1 MTAGG
6 GTSPA
11 WGLERSS
18 PSHCER
24 DVGMKLVNASERGD
38 AMNTDK
44 PGKWDRR
51 QFLKVTGAATVS
63 AAIGAHILRPPKVEA
78 QKKTVTMLQWS
89 HFVPPFNPELQ
100 RQVEEWGKLRGVEAR
115 VDFIAHR
122 DLPAKL
128 AAEAEARTGHDIVQ
142 LRFFDGALL
151 RANLVNVADLARDL
165 EKTTGPWLDIAKYV
179 GFVGGEWVGIPWY
192 YYSTIAT
199 INTEY
204 WAKIG
209 LTSDQV
215 AKLTWDEFL
224 EAARKLQANNAPVGM
239 AISETS
245 DANDNAF
252 SVLWS
257 FGAAMADAKGNVTI
271 NSPET
276 AAAIEYVKKLM
287 KVMPPDV
294 LAWDDA
300 SNNRFMLS
308 GTGSWTPNAPSI
320 WAVAKKDKMPIE
332 TKFDHV
338 PMPAGPKG
346 RFRNAL
352 PTSLGIWKFSPNVD
366 LAKDLIRF
374 LLAKENFAKQAEA
387 SWGYNKPLLAGNRT
401 SQIWTQERALRY
413 YEPPKETVHVSGYP
427 APASPGTQI
436 ALTLFILPNMFA
448 KAVTGEMTTPKAIEW
463 AERQLRR
470 IYGA

>member
-1 MTAGG
+1 
-6 GTSPA
+6 
-11 WGLERSS
+11 
-18 PSHCER
+18 
-24 DVGMKLVNASERGD
+24 
-38 AMNTDK
+38 MNTHEARI
-44 PGKWDRR
+44 WSRR
-51 QFLKVTGAATVS
+51 QFLKTSVATGALVGLGTSLLAPGLV
-63 AAIGAHILRPPKVEA
+63 RA
-78 QKKTVTMLQWS
+78 QKRAVTMLQWS
-89 HFVPPFNPELQ
+89 HFVPTFNPELQ
-100 RQVEEWGKLRGVEAR
+100 RQVEEWGRLRGVEAR

-142 LRFFDGALL
+142 LRFFDGALH
-151 RANLVNVADLARDL
+151 RANLASVGDVAGEL
-165 EKTTGPWLDIAKYV
+165 ERTAGPWLDIAKYV
-179 GFVGGEWVGIPWY
+179 GLVGGEWVGIPWY

-199 INTEY
+199 INAAH

-209 LTSDQV
+209 LNPDAV
-215 AKLTWDEFL
+215 ARFTWDELL
-224 EAARKLQANNAPVGM
+224 EAAGKLHANKMPVGM

-252 SVLWS
+252 SILWS

-276 AAAIEYVKKLM
+276 AEAIEYVKKLA
-287 KVMPPDV
+287 KVMPQDV

-332 TKFDHV
+332 AKIDHV

-352 PTSLGIWKFSPNVD
+352 PTSLGIWKFSPNID
-366 LAKDLIRF
+366 LAKDLLGF
-374 LLAKENFAKQAEA
+374 LCARDNFAKQAEA
-387 SWGYNKPLLAGNRT
+387 SWGYNKPLLPGNRT
-401 SQIWTQERALRY
+401 SQIWARERALRH
-413 YEPPKETVHVSGYP
+413 YEPPKEAVYVSGYP
-427 APASPGTQI
+427 APASPATQI
-436 ALTLFILPNMFA
+436 ALTLFILPVMFA
-448 KAVTGEMTTPKAIEW
+448 KAVTGEATTAKAIEW
-463 AERQLRR
+463 AERQLKR